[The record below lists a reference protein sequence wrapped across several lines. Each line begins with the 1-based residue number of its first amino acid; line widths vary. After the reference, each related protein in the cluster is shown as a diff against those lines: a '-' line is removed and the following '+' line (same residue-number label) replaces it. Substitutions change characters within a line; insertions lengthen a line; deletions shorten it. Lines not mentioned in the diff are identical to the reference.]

1 MSEISRHKNDIS
13 RCNSKKADINKKITA
28 KTGDLHRYQL
38 QLIKEQENDQK
49 KELLHRRNLKK
60 NN

>member
-1 MSEISRHKNDIS
+1 MIFQDVTL
-13 RCNSKKADINKKITA
+13 KKQILIKKITA

-49 KELLHRRNLKK
+49 KK
-60 NN
+60 NCCTEET